1 MKHALKKYEIK
12 RKLKRN
18 SCETFRGRKEKQRER
33 KKYVYL
39 CACMWD

>member
-33 KKYVYL
+33 KNMCMCVCLYV
-39 CACMWD
+39 